1 MRREDGEMDKSL
13 LRRIPKV
20 DELLAPVRALC
31 PDASAAA
38 VTAAVRR
45 TLDALREDIL
55 SGAARKLPGRDVLC
69 ALAAEAVR
77 RADYLP
83 HGCYTVREWMDEG
96 EFMTFDPS
104 INKRYD
110 FDNKQ

>member
-1 MRREDGEMDKSL
+1 MDKSL

-45 TLDALREDIL
+45 TLDALRESVL
-55 SGAARKLPGRDVLC
+55 SG
-69 ALAAEAVR
+69 EA
-77 RADYLP
+77 P
-83 HGCYTVREWMDEG
+83 
-96 EFMTFDPS
+96 
-104 INKRYD
+104 
-110 FDNKQ
+110 